1 MLGVAI
7 EVYWSMSFWQIGQVI
22 GLGSDFISCLIVGGG
37 FEFFEFFEDF
47 DLLLGLFSVLMG
59 ARLFVV
65 ILI

>member
-37 FEFFEFFEDF
+37 LEFFEDF